1 MKILHLVLESENLR
15 QTESNYI
22 VTFQRVPSSSL
33 RSCFIWSDEC
43 KEDNIY
49 EDVHSFL
56 LLGLESTDLTDVARA
71 GILQQV
77 IFYLQCIF

>member
-1 MKILHLVLESENLR
+1 MR
-15 QTESNYI
+15 
-22 VTFQRVPSSSL
+22 
-33 RSCFIWSDEC
+33 SDEC